1 MRRKQHPDDD
11 AGIIVNIVL
20 VKTQR
25 MTQGPG
31 CHLGQN
37 PYLKIAED
45 FGCYSTLLRWLQ
57 KYPQEYTV
65 CPYKELA
72 SDNKAS
78 KH

>member
-1 MRRKQHPDDD
+1 MLFVSLRDEKQHPDDD
-11 AGIIVNIVL
+11 DDDAGMTIVNIVL

-45 FGCYSTLLRWLQ
+45 WL
-57 KYPQEYTV
+57 
-65 CPYKELA
+65 
-72 SDNKAS
+72 
-78 KH
+78 